1 MLKMFLKNVYQSNPE
16 RGESIWNHV
25 IWYGM
30 ADLTSVAR
38 TFFWKITET
47 FPNYGITDFSRQITE
62 VTTFLAQNYGKITKI

>member
-1 MLKMFLKNVYQSNPE
+1 MFLFCWLK
-16 RGESIWNHV
+16 WNF
-25 IWYGM
+25 
-30 ADLTSVAR
+30 ALSVAR